1 MKTACCRIK
10 TTDGL
15 EDAAIVLLLIK
26 NSYELDFGFDVF
38 VYKFKTGS
46 KVSNVISTFPTL
58 LRYSLI
64 FLPSSDITNLSTSAS
79 ASVSRVAR
87 VL

>member
-1 MKTACCRIK
+1 MAILGFRQPEQIKKKNRQQPSQVTMKTACCRIK
-10 TTDGL
+10 TTDSL

-26 NSYELDFGFDVF
+26 NIYELDFGFDVF

-58 LRYSLI
+58 LR
-64 FLPSSDITNLSTSAS
+64 
-79 ASVSRVAR
+79 
-87 VL
+87 